1 MRRGLADT
9 VGFAHRARQ
18 IEAVARRIDAQD
30 GTRLAGILRD
40 KGVADDDCWRLAI
53 APHDDY
59 AYAGFMYPLVLR
71 NIASPVV
78 IIFGVAHKAR
88 QLHIEDRLVFD
99 TFTHW
104 SGPYGD
110 IAVSPVRERILA
122 MLPQTAYLV
131 SDEMQLLEH
140 SVEAKLPFLQHYNR
154 AVEFVPIL
162 VPGMSFARMEALA
175 RELARAL
182 AVAMGERQWRWG
194 EDIALIAST
203 DAVHYGDEGWDGRN
217 FATFGVDVEG
227 YRKAVAHEHR
237 IISECL
243 RGDLSPRR
251 IERFT
256 RYTLSDQDHREY
268 KWTWC
273 GRYSMPF
280 GLLTAWHLQ
289 QLRGERPLTG
299 TILGYATS
307 LDDQR
312 IDVDDLDGMGVTAPA
327 TLRHWVGYAAIGFR

>member
-9 VGFAHRARQ
+9 VGFAHRALQ

-30 GTRLAGILRD
+30 GGRLAGILRD
-40 KGVADDDCWRLAI
+40 KGVAADDCWRFAT

-59 AYAGFMYPLVLR
+59 AYAGFLYPLVLR

-88 QLHIEDRLVFD
+88 QLRIEDRLVFD
-99 TFTHW
+99 TFKRW

-131 SDEMQLLEH
+131 SGEMQRLEH
-140 SVEAKLPFLQHYNR
+140 SVEAMLPFLQHCNR
-154 AVEFVPIL
+154 GVEFVPIL
-162 VPGMSFARMEALA
+162 VPAMSFARMDALA
-175 RELARAL
+175 REVARAL
-182 AVAMGERQWRWG
+182 AVTMSERQSRWG

-237 IISECL
+237 IISEGL
-243 RGDLSPRR
+243 GGDLS
-251 IERFT
+251 
-256 RYTLSDQDHREY
+256 DN
-268 KWTWC
+268 
-273 GRYSMPF
+273 
-280 GLLTAWHLQ
+280 
-289 QLRGERPLTG
+289 
-299 TILGYATS
+299 
-307 LDDQR
+307 QR